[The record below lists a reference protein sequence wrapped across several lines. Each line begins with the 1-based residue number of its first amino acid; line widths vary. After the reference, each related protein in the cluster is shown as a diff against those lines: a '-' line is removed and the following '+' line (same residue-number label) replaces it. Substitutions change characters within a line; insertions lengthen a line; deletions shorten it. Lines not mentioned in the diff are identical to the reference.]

1 MKPSR
6 TGIMI
11 CGRKRAFAMKGAAT
25 QVPGLAMKTGQ

>member
-6 TGIMI
+6 SGIMI
-11 CGRKRAFAMKGAAT
+11 CGRSPFAIEGAAT